1 MREIVE
7 SYFKHRSLVNHQ
19 LASYNDCIPVGDGK
33 ESRMEKIV
41 RNIRI
46 GSDEPVEDEEGGLV
60 KLDLLDKEIIVR
72 LKNLRLGRP
81 TIKEAN
87 GAEHNA
93 TPMECRLRKLT
104 YFSPVYLDFK
114 IFRDDLPPSPGSEMG
129 FQEETS
135 VHIGNLPIMVRSARC
150 NLNPNH
156 ADENRRLSPE
166 TSTEDSERY
175 TQLLRKYGEDP
186 LDPGGYFIIN
196 GTERVLISME
206 DLAPN
211 RVTVEKNKK
220 YAHETQVAKIFSQKD
235 GVRKPL
241 NVEKRRDGMLMVK
254 IPSAGTTP
262 IPLVLLMRA
271 LGVAKDMD
279 IFASISGPPEAMKYT
294 VANLND
300 LRDNEEYGVDTS
312 EEALAWLEKK
322 FAAGQ
327 QKEYRESRIQNLLD
341 NELLPHLGSKFDN
354 REKKAIFLGRIAR
367 QVLEMAIM
375 DKDPND
381 KDHYANKRVRLAG
394 DLVEDLFRVSLQQ
407 LARDLKYQLERHHN
421 RKREL
426 RISSCLRPD
435 VLTTKIMHALATG
448 NWVGGR
454 SGVSQLLDRTT
465 YLSAL
470 SHMRRVTS
478 PLVRSQPHFEARDL
492 HPTQWGRL
500 CPNETPEGQNCGLV
514 KNAAQMIDVSEE
526 VPEEDVKALLKEAG
540 VDDNPEGWAD
550 GSRIHVNG
558 DIFGLH
564 KRPHK
569 LVSQFKRRRRSGRIR
584 PEVSIR
590 HDHENRDVFINTDR
604 GRMLRPL
611 LIIDHGSLQITK
623 MHLEALESG
632 EITFSDLVSGG
643 VVEWVDAEEEEDL
656 LIAPRPFDLPAVSP
670 KNKRPINPAKVEWT
684 NLGEHGISHAEV
696 SAEVT
701 MPNGELKTEKFKVPL
716 NYYQENMDALKR
728 KEKKDHTVL
737 VYTHVEIDP
746 QLIMGVCASLVP
758 YPEHNSTP
766 RVTGGTAMV
775 KQSLG
780 VASANFRLRPDT
792 RAHVMHYPQRSIV
805 GTRAMK
811 STKFDERPGGQNFVV
826 AILSHHGYNM
836 QDAVIMNKASVERAL
851 GRSAFIRTYNAEN
864 KRFPGGQEE
873 RIEVPGT
880 GLDEIKGLKSWDSYS
895 HLERD
900 GLPVPEIELTSQEG
914 GRSILVG
921 KTSPPRFLEESH
933 GAFLQAQ
940 ERRESSMLV
949 RHGEKGWVDNIF
961 VTESLD
967 SGRLVRITLRTNKV
981 PELGDKF
988 ASRHGQKGIIGRLVN
1003 EEDMP
1008 FTEDGVIPDLLINPH
1023 AIPSRM
1029 TVAHVLEMIGGKVG
1043 SMEGRRID
1051 GTAFTGEKEESLRSG
1066 LLRNGLRHTGR
1077 ESMINGE
1084 TGESFPVDT
1093 FVGVIYYQR
1102 LHHLVSSKLHARSRG
1117 RVQILTRQPTEGRA
1131 RQGGLRFGEME
1142 RDCLISHGASM
1153 VIKDRLLDESDGWNL
1168 MVCNTPRCGHIAY
1181 YDWKR
1186 RTTICP
1192 VCGDR
1197 SDVHSVQTSY
1207 AFKLL
1212 LDEMKSLGV
1221 AMRLELE
1228 DRR

>member
-1 MREIVE
+1 MKEIVE
-7 SYFKHRSLVNHQ
+7 SYFKQRSLVNHQ
-19 LASYNDCIPVGDGK
+19 LASYNDCIPVGDGR
-33 ESRMEKIV
+33 ESRMERIV
-41 RNIRI
+41 RNIKI
-46 GSDEPVEDEEGGLV
+46 GSDEQIEDDEGGMV
-60 KLDLLDKEIIVR
+60 KLDLLDKEIVVR
-72 LKNLRLGRP
+72 MKNLRLGKP

-87 GAEHNA
+87 GAEHPA
-93 TPMECRLRKLT
+93 TPLECRLRKLT

-114 IFRDDLPPSPGSEMG
+114 IFRDDLPPGPGADLG
-129 FQEETS
+129 FQEEKS

-150 NLNPNH
+150 NLHPNH
-156 ADENRRLSPE
+156 VDENRRLSPE
-166 TSTEDSERY
+166 TSAEDSQRN
-175 TQLLRKYGEDP
+175 TQLLRKFGEDP
-186 LDPGGYFIIN
+186 VDPGGYFIIN

-241 NVEKRRDGMLMVK
+241 NVEKRRDGLLMVK

-262 IPLVLLMRA
+262 VPLVLLMRA
-271 LGVAKDMD
+271 LGVENDRE
-279 IFASISGPPEAMKYT
+279 IFASIAGPPEAMKYT

-300 LRDNEEYGVDTS
+300 VRDNEEYGVDTS
-312 EEALAWLEKK
+312 EEALSWLEKK

-341 NELLPHLGSKFDN
+341 NELLPHLGSSPDN

-367 QVLEMAIM
+367 QVLEMAIK
-375 DKDPND
+375 DRDPND

-465 YLSAL
+465 FLSAL
-470 SHMRRVTS
+470 SHLRRVTS

-526 VPEEDVKALLKEAG
+526 VPADDVKDLLKEAG
-540 VDDNPEGWAD
+540 VNDNPDGWAA

-590 HDHENRDVFINTDR
+590 HDLENRDVYINTDR

-623 MHLEALESG
+623 MHLDGLNSG
-632 EITFSDLVSGG
+632 EVTFSDLVSSG

-656 LIAPRPFDLPAVSP
+656 LIAPRPFDLPHLSP
-670 KNKRPINPAKVEWT
+670 EHNRPIDPSKVEWL
-684 NLGEHGISHAEV
+684 NMGDHGISHAELSV
-696 SAEVT
+696 EVCL
-701 MPNGELKTEKFKVPL
+701 PNSDVVIEEFKVPL
-716 NYYQENMDALKR
+716 NYFQDNIDSLRR
-728 KEKKDHTVL
+728 KEKKDNTVL
-737 VYTHVEIDP
+737 VFTHVEIDP
-746 QLIMGVCASLVP
+746 QLILGVCASLVP

-805 GTRAMK
+805 STRAMK
-811 STKFDERPGGQNFVV
+811 STNFDKRPGGQNLVV
-826 AILSHHGYNM
+826 AIISHHGYNM
-836 QDAVIMNKASVERAL
+836 QDAVIMNRASVERAL
-851 GRSAFIRTYNAEN
+851 GRSAFVRTYNAEN

-873 RIEVPGT
+873 KIEIPGT

-900 GLPVPEIELTSQEG
+900 GLPVPEEELTSEEG

-921 KTSPPRFLEESH
+921 KTSPPRFLEEAH

-949 RHGEKGWVDNIF
+949 RHGEKGWVDNVY

-967 SGRLVRITLRTNKV
+967 SGRLVRLTLRTNKI

-1003 EEDMP
+1003 QEDMP

-1051 GTAFTGEKEESLRSG
+1051 GTAFTGEKEESLRAG
-1066 LLRNGLRHTGR
+1066 LLRNGLNHAGTPKVWSNGVYILRCLHIQVLTYTG
-1077 ESMINGE
+1077 
-1084 TGESFPVDT
+1084 
-1093 FVGVIYYQR
+1093 
-1102 LHHLVSSKLHARSRG
+1102 
-1117 RVQILTRQPTEGRA
+1117 
-1131 RQGGLRFGEME
+1131 
-1142 RDCLISHGASM
+1142 
-1153 VIKDRLLDESDGWNL
+1153 
-1168 MVCNTPRCGHIAY
+1168 AY
-1181 YDWKR
+1181 
-1186 RTTICP
+1186 I
-1192 VCGDR
+1192 
-1197 SDVHSVQTSY
+1197 
-1207 AFKLL
+1207 
-1212 LDEMKSLGV
+1212 
-1221 AMRLELE
+1221 
-1228 DRR
+1228 